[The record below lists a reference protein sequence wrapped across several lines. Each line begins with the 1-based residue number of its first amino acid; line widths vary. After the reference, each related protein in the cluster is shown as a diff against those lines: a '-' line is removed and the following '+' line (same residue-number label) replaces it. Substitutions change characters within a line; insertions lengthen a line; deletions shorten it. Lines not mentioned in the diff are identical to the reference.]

1 MGQSMGPV
9 DSMGQFMGHLCPT
22 LSELPLPQSPLAWR
36 VTSGKAGSVEWCSHP
51 SRVIRVTSGLALN
64 KMAAPIRVRQN
75 PEVPGSV
82 RVQLL
87 PCSVRF
93 DGAAPVKAFMR
104 ERNGPDGELWASF
117 RGRRLG
123 GRERLLPHGYRGGV
137 LQRSPTHGSD
147 GDTQE
152 VTLTATFDSI
162 TEWGADNVPPPL
174 GGLAN
179 ALQWGQLAQAIHSS
193 IPVNDSEEAEP

>member
-1 MGQSMGPV
+1 MGPIGGV
-9 DSMGQFMGHLCPT
+9 GGLYGVYMGLWGFFG
-22 LSELPLPQSPLAWR
+22 
-36 VTSGKAGSVEWCSHP
+36 GSY
-51 SRVIRVTSGLALN
+51 GAL
-64 KMAAPIRVRQN
+64 KV
-75 PEVPGSV
+75 
-82 RVQLL
+82 
-87 PCSVRF
+87 F
-93 DGAAPVKAFMR
+93 YGA
-104 ERNGPDGELWASF
+104 ELWASF

-152 VTLTATFDSI
+152 VTLTATFDAI

-179 ALQWGQLAQAIHSS
+179 ALQWGPLAQAIHSS